1 MPPNPACGTPVFAFK
16 PSTSAANKRPR
27 VFYRAEQMPCGR
39 SGKGIASEAHL
50 SSEILHC
57 QQNAGRPK
65 WLGAAERQVIKQY
78 VVKEKLAPVRTKERV
93 VIGDTLP
100 SDIELHAVPADWG
113 PKLTKYKYIYSNSH
127 VYLVE
132 ASDRKIIQDI
142 D

>member
-1 MPPNPACGTPVFAFK
+1 MVRVAVLAGTIALLASSQALAQTV
-16 PSTSAANKRPR
+16 
-27 VFYRAEQMPCGR
+27 GIR
-39 SGKGIASEAHL
+39 SGDEPVVIDPE
-50 SSEILHC
+50 
-57 QQNAGRPK
+57 Q
-65 WLGAAERQVIKQY
+65 RQVIKQY

-127 VYLVE
+127 VYLVDP
-132 ASDRKIIQDI
+132 SDRKIIQDI